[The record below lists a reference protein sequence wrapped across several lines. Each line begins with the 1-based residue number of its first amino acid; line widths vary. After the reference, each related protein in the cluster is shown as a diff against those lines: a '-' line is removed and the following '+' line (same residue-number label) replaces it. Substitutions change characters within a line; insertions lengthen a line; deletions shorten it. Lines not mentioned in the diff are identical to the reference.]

1 MRQDDEGKTHE
12 IAVAT
17 TLKEDADGREDDGE
31 AIDAVSS
38 QSFAEIALSTYMIY
52 RRRSAHLK
60 THRRRDVHTLMMSEP
75 VKAMADDE
83 ESAAAKTAGGKWSED
98 VCNERAGR
106 RCATLYSS
114 ASDDVV
120 RRDVPLLL
128 PAGPVAD
135 DTHPP
140 HTYRLSPSCHHQQAP
155 ALRVYVR
162 ETETNL
168 NRPAF

>member
-12 IAVAT
+12 VAVAT

-128 PAGPVAD
+128 PVGPVAD
-135 DTHPP
+135 DTAYIPSESVLPSIINKHQPYVSMYERLKL
-140 HTYRLSPSCHHQQAP
+140 TSIDRLS
-155 ALRVYVR
+155 
-162 ETETNL
+162 E
-168 NRPAF
+168 